1 MITDFQCFE
10 LYLAIKQH
18 FTKSSYDYFKYSG
31 KVTVKKETFF
41 KRKDRFFFERLSRKK
56 TQKEILDFFV
66 ANYVESPDPSKVWVG
81 DLKTSGEQN
90 YLNWQKRILSLEY
103 TFKQELKNLIEDQT
117 ILDAINVE
125 NNRHPIV
132 LKYYLKK
139 QLSLETLIILDDLLK
154 FGSKMNDDDIIWKN
168 IKQLMNK
175 YRPFLH
181 YDKSTYVTIIKEMC
195 LTRS

>member
-1 MITDFQCFE
+1 MITDFQCFA

-66 ANYVESPDPSKVWVG
+66 ANYVESPDPTKVWVG
-81 DLKTSGEQN
+81 DLKTTGEQN

-117 ILDAINVE
+117 ILDAIKVE
-125 NNRHPIV
+125 HNRHPIV

-154 FGSKMNDDDIIWKN
+154 FGSKLNDEDIIWKG

-175 YRPFLH
+175 YRPFLQ

-195 LTRS
+195 LTKS